1 VVYAPGR
8 SPVNAQ
14 SRRGRDFR
22 GFAAVED
29 CVNAAS
35 LAHDAAGS

>member
-14 SRRGRDFR
+14 SRGGKDFS
-22 GFAAVED
+22 GFAAVEN

-35 LAHDAAGS
+35 LARDAACS